1 MRFILGLGFGALTTL
16 SSALLLDWH
25 GRDRV
30 LEPVVDP
37 QPITQIIQPGAT
49 RAPVPVPPRH
59 RADEPVDLVADAHL
73 MATKSEAD
81 AEADAKSEATTK
93 FETGTGT
100 GVQKNTADAA
110 SQTVATENTTVPS
123 EIPAI
128 AAQEPPGPAPAQAQE
143 PVAPRDESAP
153 VQQAGAGGRHA
164 VWRPFHSQLSAK
176 GFARRLS
183 LQLGYPFEVIK
194 ADAAEYLVVFAY
206 EDEAQRDLLSAQVTE
221 LTGFTPR

>member
-37 QPITQIIQPGAT
+37 QPITQIIQPGVT
-49 RAPVPVPPRH
+49 SAPVPAPPRQ
-59 RADEPVDLVADAHL
+59 RADEPVDLVADANADL
-73 MATKSEAD
+73 MATKSET
-81 AEADAKSEATTK
+81 DAKSEATTK
-93 FETGTGT
+93 FETETGTGT
-100 GVQKNTADAA
+100 GVQKATADTA

-128 AAQEPPGPAPAQAQE
+128 AAQEPPVPAPAQAQK
-143 PVAPRDESAP
+143 PVAPGDESAP
-153 VQQAGAGGRHA
+153 VQQAGAGGRYA